1 LAAQFKTVCE
11 EMPGGHIKLKF
22 PKQEAKVPEVW
33 TGVENF
39 NEPLDQA
46 QHHPVDYILTHVDG
60 YLGGGKYGEY
70 GGYDI
75 ILIKVT
81 KAMKEAP
88 ICLPGPKFEIKNPMI
103 GGYGRYRRIPC
114 EVNSLGP
121 NTYQYCQVNRE
132 CSRDTHKFRKAQ
144 CEVQFNYKGQKHAGC
159 NKRDQSPSSENP
171 ECLAFREAT
180 QLDDSVMTRTGVD
193 EVIILD
199 ENSNKILTKCYRF
212 NAGKY
217 GWCGVSKH
225 IFDGKFAGKEQDAEI
240 LPAENWGVCSET
252 CPHNEEAL
260 TGIARIKSV
269 SVINQDY
276 CDEKLLELRY
286 GRTPFKVF
294 PQVFCVAHNETYN
307 TAFYTKQGVGTYMEI
322 KNKPELHQ
330 DILGRK
336 QPWVIRA
343 TGSCKGDSGGPL
355 FEQVG
360 KKYVL
365 LGSTSRGTGVL
376 SNCGGADNPTHY
388 VRVDKMLGWIMAH
401 VPKEDICMVNEN
413 V

>member
-1 LAAQFKTVCE
+1 
-11 EMPGGHIKLKF
+11 
-22 PKQEAKVPEVW
+22 
-33 TGVENF
+33 
-39 NEPLDQA
+39 LDQ
-46 QHHPVDYILTHVDG
+46 
-60 YLGGGKYGEY
+60 
-70 GGYDI
+70 
-75 ILIKVT
+75 
-81 KAMKEAP
+81 
-88 ICLPGPKFEIKNPMI
+88 
-103 GGYGRYRRIPC
+103 
-114 EVNSLGP
+114 
-121 NTYQYCQVNRE
+121 
-132 CSRDTHKFRKAQ
+132 
-144 CEVQFNYKGQKHAGC
+144 
-159 NKRDQSPSSENP
+159 
-171 ECLAFREAT
+171 
-180 QLDDSVMTRTGVD
+180 
-193 EVIILD
+193 
-199 ENSNKILTKCYRF
+199 ILTKCYRF
-212 NAGKY
+212 NTGKY

-225 IFDGKFAGKEQDAEI
+225 IFDGKFEGKERDAEI
-240 LPAENWGVCSET
+240 LPDKNWGVCSET

-276 CDEKLLELRY
+276 CNEKLLELRY

-307 TAFYTKQGVGTYMEI
+307 TAFYTKQGVGNYLEI

-330 DILGRK
+330 ELLGRK

-360 KKYVL
+360 EKYVL
-365 LGSTSRGTGVL
+365 LGSTSRGTGIL

-401 VPKEDICMVNEN
+401 VPPEDVCVINQN